1 MNVSKLRKT
10 LMEYDFEILNAK
22 SELALIEANV
32 QKFARSKKRIARY
45 TEWRIAEE
53 KTKTYIQKLEKGLEN
68 TLNYLDLLLVEYG
81 IKERKVFKSYYLKQM
96 SIEEISQAEN
106 LEIEKVANII
116 ERLKKDFE
124 EE

>member
-1 MNVSKLRKT
+1 MKISKLRET

-32 QKFARSKKRIARY
+32 QKYARSKKKIARY

-53 KTKTYIQKLEKGLEN
+53 KTKTYIHKLERGLEN
-68 TLNYLDLLLVEYG
+68 TLNYLELLLVEYG

-96 SIEEISQAEN
+96 SIEEISQTEN
-106 LEIEKVANII
+106 LGIEEVANII
-116 ERLKKDFE
+116 ERLEKDFKE
-124 EE
+124 D

>member
-1 MNVSKLRKT
+1 MKISKLRET

-32 QKFARSKKRIARY
+32 QKYARSRKRITRY

-53 KTKTYIQKLEKGLEN
+53 KTKTYIHKLEKGLEN
-68 TLNYLDLLLVEYG
+68 TLNYLELLLVEYG

-96 SIEEISQAEN
+96 SIEEISQTEN
-106 LEIEKVANII
+106 LGIEEVAEII
-116 ERLKKDFE
+116 ERLEKDFKE
-124 EE
+124 D

>member
-106 LEIEKVANII
+106 LEIEKAASII

>member
-10 LMEYDFEILNAK
+10 LMEYDLEILNAK

-106 LEIEKVANII
+106 LEIEKVANTI

>member
-10 LMEYDFEILNAK
+10 LMEYDLEILNAK

-81 IKERKVFKSYYLKQM
+81 IKERKIFKSYYLKQM

-106 LEIEKVANII
+106 LEIEKVANTI

>member
-106 LEIEKVANII
+106 LEIEKVADII

>member
-1 MNVSKLRKT
+1 MKISKLRET

-32 QKFARSKKRIARY
+32 QKYARSKKKIARY

-53 KTKTYIQKLEKGLEN
+53 KTKTYIHKLEKGLEN
-68 TLNYLDLLLVEYG
+68 TLNYLELLLVEYG

-96 SIEEISQAEN
+96 SIEEISQTEN
-106 LEIEKVANII
+106 LGIEEVANII
-116 ERLKKDFE
+116 ERLEKDFKE
-124 EE
+124 D

>member
-1 MNVSKLRKT
+1 
-10 LMEYDFEILNAK
+10 MEYDLEILNAK

-106 LEIEKVANII
+106 LEIEKVANTI

>member
-10 LMEYDFEILNAK
+10 LMEYDLEILNAK

-96 SIEEISQAEN
+96 SVEEISQAEN
-106 LEIEKVANII
+106 LEIEKVANTI